1 MVKEQ
6 DVHMLPYV
14 LNLISDET
22 VWQKKVIMR
31 KVCKAF
37 TYPTYNAKTA
47 AGDGSSSG
55 GGGGGD
61 GGGGGG
67 GGAGRDAYKNDAYSH
82 VLEELGLKLKALVLK
97 QKELLANNND
107 DWNSGSSGSSGRKKE
122 TTTAMGAAGAKTRNA
137 APKKEVYDVYG

>member
-1 MVKEQ
+1 VVVKEQ

-31 KVCKAF
+31 KVWKAF

-47 AGDGSSSG
+47 AGDGGS
-55 GGGGGD
+55 
-61 GGGGGG
+61 
-67 GGAGRDAYKNDAYSH
+67 AYKNDAYSH

-97 QKELLANNND
+97 QKELLSNNNE
-107 DWNSGSSGSSGRKKE
+107 DWTSGSSGSSGREKE
-122 TTTAMGAAGAKTRNA
+122 KSTAMRAAGVGTRNV
-137 APKKEVYDVYG
+137 APKKVV

>member
-31 KVCKAF
+31 KVWKAF

-47 AGDGSSSG
+47 AGDGSSSS
-55 GGGGGD
+55 

-67 GGAGRDAYKNDAYSH
+67 GGGGRDAYKNDAYSH
-82 VLEELGLKLKALVLK
+82 VLEELGLKLKALVIK
-97 QKELLANNND
+97 QKELLSNNND
-107 DWNSGSSGSSGRKKE
+107 DWNSGSSGSSGRKKD
-122 TTTAMGAAGAKTRNA
+122 TTTAMGAAGAETRNA
-137 APKKEVYDVYG
+137 APKKEVYDDYG

>member
-31 KVCKAF
+31 KVWKAF

-47 AGDGSSSG
+47 AGDGSSSSS
-55 GGGGGD
+55 

-67 GGAGRDAYKNDAYSH
+67 GGAAGGGDAYKNDAYSH

-97 QKELLANNND
+97 QKELSNNND
-107 DWNSGSSGSSGRKKE
+107 DWNSGSSGRKKD
-122 TTTAMGAAGAKTRNA
+122 TTTAMGAAGAETRNA

>member
-1 MVKEQ
+1 VVVKEQ

-31 KVCKAF
+31 KVWKAF

-47 AGDGSSSG
+47 AGDGSSSS
-55 GGGGGD
+55 

-67 GGAGRDAYKNDAYSH
+67 GGGGRDAYKNDAYSH
-82 VLEELGLKLKALVLK
+82 VLEELGLKLKALVIK
-97 QKELLANNND
+97 QKELLSNNND
-107 DWNSGSSGSSGRKKE
+107 DWNSGSSGRKKE
-122 TTTAMGAAGAKTRNA
+122 TTTAMGAAGAETRNA

>member
-1 MVKEQ
+1 MVVKEQ

-31 KVCKAF
+31 KVWKAF

-47 AGDGSSSG
+47 AGDGSSSSG
-55 GGGGGD
+55 GGGGG
-61 GGGGGG
+61 
-67 GGAGRDAYKNDAYSH
+67 DAYKNDAYSH
-82 VLEELGLKLKALVLK
+82 VLEELGLKLKALVLI
-97 QKELLANNND
+97 QKELLSNNND

-122 TTTAMGAAGAKTRNA
+122 TTTAMGAAGAETRNA

>member
-31 KVCKAF
+31 KVWKAF
-37 TYPTYNAKTA
+37 TYPTYNAKTV
-47 AGDGSSSG
+47 AGDGSSGDGDG
-55 GGGGGD
+55 GG

-82 VLEELGLKLKALVLK
+82 VLEELGLKLKALVLI
-97 QKELLANNND
+97 QKELLSNNND
-107 DWNSGSSGSSGRKKE
+107 DWNSGSNGRKKD
-122 TTTAMGAAGAKTRNA
+122 TTTAMGAAGAETRNA